1 MKNKTISQ
9 LRRVFVGGMLNNQK
23 TWAVTWKGKV
33 IDTFR
38 TYNAARNF
46 MMQNNKDYFR
56 ELKLESVVT

>member
-9 LRRVFVGGMLNNQK
+9 LRRVYVGGMLNNQE
-23 TWAVTWKGKV
+23 TWAILYRGKV